1 MNASHFSRRRQ
12 RMSTTSPARSRLTPQ
27 SLLAK
32 KGRGEPVTM
41 VTAYDYPSALAAD
54 RAGLDVLLVGDSLG
68 MVVLGHEDTLSVTMD
83 DMIHHAKAVARARS
97 RALRVG
103 DMPFLSY
110 QASVEEAV
118 RNAGRFLSEGG
129 MDAVKL
135 EGGRERAA
143 TVRAIVEAGIPVMGH
158 VGLQPQSIRAL
169 GGYRAQGGTA
179 PAARRLLEDALRLEE
194 AGCFSIVLEAVP
206 DRVATLVSK
215 HLRVPTIGIG
225 SGAGC
230 DGQVLVF
237 HDLLGLQDSLAPRFV
252 KRYASLLEEAQ
263 KALEAYRQE
272 VAERRFPG
280 PEHVYPIP
288 EDEWETLR
296 RDLTENPLR
305 GSACKVPSW

>member
-1 MNASHFSRRRQ
+1 
-12 RMSTTSPARSRLTPQ
+12 MSTPPLARSRLTPQ

-32 KGRGEPVTM
+32 KKRGEPVTM

-68 MVVLGHEDTLSVTMD
+68 MVVLGYEDTLSVTMN
-83 DMIHHAKAVARARS
+83 DMLHHAKAVARTKS

-110 QASVEEAV
+110 QASVEEAI
-118 RNAGRFLSEGG
+118 RNAGHFLSEGG

-135 EGGRERAA
+135 EGGRERAE

-158 VGLQPQSIRAL
+158 LGLQPQSIRAL

-179 PAARRLLEDALRLEE
+179 PAARRLLEDAFRLEE

-206 DRVATLVSK
+206 DRVATLITGQ
-215 HLRVPTIGIG
+215 LRIPTIGIG
-225 SGAGC
+225 SGSGC

-252 KRYASLLEEAQ
+252 KRYANLLEAAQ
-263 KALEAYRQE
+263 KALEAYREE
-272 VAERRFPG
+272 VTERRFPG
-280 PEHVYPIP
+280 AEHTYPIAD
-288 EDEWETLR
+288 EEWEKLR
-296 RDLTENPLR
+296 RDLEENPLR
-305 GSACKVPSW
+305 GTARKVPAW

>member
-1 MNASHFSRRRQ
+1 
-12 RMSTTSPARSRLTPQ
+12 MSTPTPSRSRLTPQ

-68 MVVLGHEDTLSVTMD
+68 MVVLGHEDTLSVTME
-83 DMIHHAKAVARARS
+83 DMLHHARAVSRARN
-97 RALRVG
+97 RALTVG

-110 QASVEEAV
+110 QVSVEEAI
-118 RNAGRFLSEGG
+118 RNAGRFLSEAG

-143 TVRAIVEAGIPVMGH
+143 AVRAIVEAGIPVMGH

-206 DRVATLVSK
+206 DRVATLITS

-225 SGAGC
+225 SGSGC

-237 HDLLGLQDSLAPRFV
+237 HDLLGLQDSLLPRFV
-252 KRYASLLEEAQ
+252 KRYASLLEDAR
-263 KALEAYRQE
+263 KALEAYRRE
-272 VAERRFPG
+272 VTDRSFPA
-280 PEHVYPIP
+280 PEHTYPIP
-288 EDEWETLR
+288 EEEWQRLR
-296 RDLTENPLR
+296 RDLEENPIRSLER
-305 GSACKVPSW
+305 KVPAW

>member
-1 MNASHFSRRRQ
+1 
-12 RMSTTSPARSRLTPQ
+12 MSTPPPARSRMTPQ

-32 KGRGEPVTM
+32 KSRGEPITM
-41 VTAYDYPSALAAD
+41 VTAYDVPSALAAD
-54 RAGLDVLLVGDSLG
+54 RAGLDILLVGDSLG
-68 MVVLGHEDTLSVTMD
+68 MVVLGYEDTLSVTMD
-83 DMIHHAKAVARARS
+83 DMLHHSRAVARTKS

-110 QASVEEAV
+110 QASVEEGI

-135 EGGRERAA
+135 EGGRERAE

-158 VGLQPQSIRAL
+158 LGLQPQSIRAL

-206 DRVATLVSK
+206 DRVATLVTRQ
-215 HLRVPTIGIG
+215 LRIPTIGIG
-225 SGAGC
+225 SGSGC

-237 HDLLGLQDSLAPRFV
+237 HDLLGLQDSLQPRFV
-252 KRYASLLEEAQ
+252 KRYAGLLEAAR
-263 KALEAYRQE
+263 KGLEAYKEE
-272 VAERRFPG
+272 VADRRFPG
-280 PEHVYPIP
+280 PEHTYPISD
-288 EDEWETLR
+288 EEWEKLR
-296 RDLTENPLR
+296 RDLEENPVR
-305 GSACKVPSW
+305 GAARKVPAW

>member
-1 MNASHFSRRRQ
+1 
-12 RMSTTSPARSRLTPQ
+12 MSTPPANRSRLTPQ

-68 MVVLGHEDTLSVTMD
+68 MVVLGYEDTLSVTMN
-83 DMIHHAKAVARARS
+83 DMLHHARAVARTKS

-110 QASVEEAV
+110 QASVDEAI

-158 VGLQPQSIRAL
+158 LGLQPQSIRAL

-179 PAARRLLEDALRLEE
+179 AAARRLLEDALRLED
-194 AGCFSIVLEAVP
+194 AGSFSIVLEAVP
-206 DRVATLVSK
+206 DRVATLITK
-215 HLRVPTIGIG
+215 YLRIPTIGIG

-237 HDLLGLQDSLAPRFV
+237 HDLLGLQDSLLPRFV

-263 KALEAYRQE
+263 KALEAYREE
-272 VAERRFPG
+272 VAGRRFPG
-280 PEHVYPIP
+280 PEHTYPIP
-288 EDEWETLR
+288 DEEWDKLR
-296 RDLTENPLR
+296 RNLEESPVRDGTR
-305 GSACKVPSW
+305 KVPAW